1 MAVLGLCCCPS
12 FSLTAVSGGYSLV
25 AVQELLIEVASRCR
39 AWALAKW
46 TSVVTA
52 HGLSI
57 CDYWALVPCGIFPDQ
72 GSSPCLPHWQVDSLP
87 LSPLGSL

>member
-39 AWALAKW
+39 AWALLLVAQA
-46 TSVVTA
+46 SGAGA
-52 HGLSI
+52 HGLSS
-57 CDYWALVPCGIFPDQ
+57 CSSQALQHRFNSCSIRA
-72 GSSPCLPHWQVDSLP
+72 
-87 LSPLGSL
+87 